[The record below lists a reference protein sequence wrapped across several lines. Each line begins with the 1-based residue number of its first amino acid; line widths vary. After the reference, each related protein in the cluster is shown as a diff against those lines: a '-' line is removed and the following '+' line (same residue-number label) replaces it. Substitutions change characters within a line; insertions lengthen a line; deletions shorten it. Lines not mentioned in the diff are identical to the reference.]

1 MLTFSRGNRPF
12 GIRFRRIVWL
22 WVWLVLLPVSA
33 SAQADLSLRLGP
45 PQTKS
50 FPRIEAYLDV
60 RDSKGDFVHNLHATS
75 LNMLEDEV
83 SIPVATVEEIH
94 PGAQIV
100 VAFNPGS
107 NFAVRNS
114 QGKSRYEL
122 LMNALQ
128 GWANNRQGQTQDDW
142 SFTTTGGANISHLS
156 DPAEWITRVV
166 STTVNLNT
174 AAPSLDVLSSAIDLA
189 SDPSPR
195 PGMGRAVLFITPPLT
210 GDQTAT
216 LENLASRAKQQGIYV
231 YVWMVAPAGAPVTK
245 TSNALMQFVEQ
256 TGGQFFVFSGDE
268 PLPDPE
274 TFFDPLRSI
283 YHISYDSRLR
293 SSGSHQLV
301 AEMQTDSGPVKS
313 NPQVF
318 ELTVEPP
325 NPAFIAPALNIQRK
339 PPPDNGDQTAAEPSV
354 ENYLPT
360 DQTLQVL
367 IDFPDGEIR
376 PLVRTALYVDGK
388 VVATNTAPP
397 FDKFNWDLRP
407 YTTNGSHLLK
417 VEAEDSLGLV
427 GQSME
432 TMVQI
437 SVERLQPNP
446 LRILTRNA
454 PILAGLAILL
464 AGAVLLLV
472 LVVGGRIRPKSQGFL
487 KKVRRRSDPVTQPVT
502 VKHEAAPHRLPGWVN
517 RLQWPQR
524 RITTKANAFLTR
536 ISDTDLPAT
545 STPIPITADEITLG
559 CDPNQATLLIN
570 DPSVGAL
577 HARLVHTPDN
587 SYRLADE
594 SSVAGTWINYTP
606 ISREGAKLEHGDLVH
621 IGRAC
626 FRFTLRQP
634 GPERK
639 PVITLQEPPG

>member
-1 MLTFSRGNRPF
+1 MLTFSRGNRP
-12 GIRFRRIVWL
+12 GGMRFRRVVWL
-22 WVWLVLLPVSA
+22 WLWLVMLPVNA
-33 SAQADLSLRLGP
+33 SAQTSLSVRLGP

-60 RDSKGDFVHNLHATS
+60 RDSQGNFVHDLQATS
-75 LNMLEDEV
+75 LNMLEDEA
-83 SIPVATVEEIH
+83 SIPVATIEEIH

-100 VAFNPGS
+100 VALNPGPS
-107 NFAVRNS
+107 FAVRNN
-114 QGKSRYEL
+114 QGKSRYEFI
-122 LMNALQ
+122 MDALQ
-128 GWANNRQGQTQDDW
+128 GWAKNQQGQTQDDW
-142 SFTTTGGANISHLS
+142 SLTTTGGANISHLS
-156 DPAEWITRVV
+156 DPAEWFTRVI
-166 STTVNLNT
+166 STTVDLRT
-174 AAPSLDVLSSAIDLA
+174 AVPSLDVLSSAIDLA

-245 TSNALMQFVEQ
+245 TSNALKQFVEQ
-256 TGGQFFVFSGDE
+256 TGGQFFVYSGDE

-274 TFFDPLRSI
+274 SFIDPLRSI
-283 YHISYDSRLR
+283 YHISYDSHIRT
-293 SSGSHQLV
+293 SGSHQLV
-301 AEMQTDSGPVKS
+301 AELQSEGGPVKS
-313 NPQVF
+313 NPQNF

-325 NPAFIAPALNIQRK
+325 NPAFIAPALDIQRK
-339 PPPDNGDQTAAEPSV
+339 PPPDNGDKTAAEPSLGD
-354 ENYLPT
+354 YLPT

-367 IDFPDGEIR
+367 IDFPDGQIR
-376 PLVRTALYVDGK
+376 PLVRTTLYVDGK
-388 VVATNTAPP
+388 AVATNKTPP
-397 FDKFNWDLRP
+397 FDKFNWDLSP
-407 YTTNGSHLLK
+407 YTTDGSHLLK

-427 GQSME
+427 GESME
-432 TMVQI
+432 TMVQ
-437 SVERLQPNP
+437 VAVARPRPNT
-446 LRILTRNA
+446 LKALSRNA
-454 PILAGLAILL
+454 PILAGLSILL

-472 LVVGGRIRPKSQGFL
+472 LVVGGRIRPKSQGAL
-487 KKVRRRSDPVTQPVT
+487 KKARRRSDPVTQPVS
-502 VKHEAAPHRLPGWVN
+502 VKNEPAPHRLPGWVN

-524 RITTKANAFLTR
+524 RITPKANAYLTR
-536 ISDTDLPAT
+536 ISDTELPDT

-559 CDPNQATLLIN
+559 GDPNQATLVIN
-570 DPSVGAL
+570 DPSVEAL
-577 HARLVHTPDN
+577 HARLIHTPDN

-621 IGRAC
+621 IGRAS

-639 PVITLQEPPG
+639 PVITLQKPPE